1 MKNMI
6 WALIAVTIVSGMA
19 VASTDPFVGKWKLDV
34 QHSSYPKGTCPTQMV
49 IEMEASG
56 HGVRYRSDATYGN
69 GRIAQAQYTAD
80 YNGRQAMV
88 MGDRGL
94 MLPVT
99 LKRLDSRTVV
109 ASYVRGMQVVAT
121 SRRVV
126 SSDGK
131 RMIVTTKSAD
141 AKGKQVTTVG
151 VYGRE

>member
-6 WALIAVTIVSGMA
+6 WVLIAVTMFSGLA
-19 VASTDPFVGKWKLDV
+19 AASTDPFVGKWQLDV
-34 QHSSYPKGTCPTQMV
+34 HRSSYPKGTCPKQMV
-49 IEMEASG
+49 IEMETTG
-56 HGVRYRSDATYGN
+56 HGVRYRSDTTYRN
-69 GRIAQAQYTAD
+69 GRITQAQYTAD

-99 LKRLDSRTVV
+99 LKRVDWRTVV
-109 ASYVRGMQVVAT
+109 ASYARGMQVVAT
-121 SRRVV
+121 SRRVI

-141 AKGKQVTTVG
+141 ANGKPVTTVG
-151 VYGRE
+151 VYKKE